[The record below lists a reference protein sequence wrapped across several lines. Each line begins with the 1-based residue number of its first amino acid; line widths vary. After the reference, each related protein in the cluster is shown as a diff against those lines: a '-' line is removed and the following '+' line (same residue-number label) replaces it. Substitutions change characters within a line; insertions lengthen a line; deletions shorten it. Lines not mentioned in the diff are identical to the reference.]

1 MFSRVPGLGRG
12 LGMGVGDG
20 GWGRVV
26 GTEVGSWGLGCK
38 LMEYRLRARDAAHS
52 RREDRKAMLMADRRA
67 ADEERLMERKA
78 KESSTMD
85 M

>member
-1 MFSRVPGLGRG
+1 
-12 LGMGVGDG
+12 
-20 GWGRVV
+20 
-26 GTEVGSWGLGCK
+26 
-38 LMEYRLRARDAAHS
+38 MEYRLRARDAAHS

>member
-1 MFSRVPGLGRG
+1 VRPPR
-12 LGMGVGDG
+12 
-20 GWGRVV
+20 
-26 GTEVGSWGLGCK
+26 CK
-38 LMEYRLRARDAAHS
+38 LMENRLRARDAANS

>member
-1 MFSRVPGLGRG
+1 MATGTGALGTRVRPPR
-12 LGMGVGDG
+12 
-20 GWGRVV
+20 
-26 GTEVGSWGLGCK
+26 CK
-38 LMEYRLRARDAAHS
+38 LMENRLRARDAANS

>member
-1 MFSRVPGLGRG
+1 MGTGALGTH
-12 LGMGVGDG
+12 DG
-20 GWGRVV
+20 SPR
-26 GTEVGSWGLGCK
+26 CK
-38 LMEYRLRARDAAHS
+38 LIEYRLRARDAATS